1 MLIKLFNR
9 GDFMSKK
16 RGFFQYVG
24 KTPIIPISAKILT
37 VFVLLLL
44 LSNFMTN
51 FINIQMN
58 KKETIRL
65 TNQILVDQLKEIYT
79 AATNQF
85 EIYKYSQD
93 REEALNTIVSSARR
107 SFTQEESLAVGVEPT
122 GIIVFSTT
130 AMFSETFSDRDVIKQ
145 LNAAKDAGE
154 TEGSMRFQSPEGEY
168 LAVYKYHDDW
178 QCYLIR
184 ADLVRKMEE
193 SSRHVFRVIII
204 IILCLTVVFLCA
216 GLFSFSNILK
226 YIRQM
231 SDSLHEMQNRQELG
245 LINLEGAPND
255 DVTYLGASFNALSS
269 SINNLLGIFQK
280 FVSKDVVNKAYSDH
294 IIKLEGQQR
303 ELTILFSDIRGFTY
317 MTETLGNDIISLLNI
332 HYDRVIHRIHEC
344 QGTIGSIIGDAVLA
358 VYGTLDHPELKSLN
372 ALQCAW
378 EITRV
383 TAELREKLLARR
395 AEIEKER
402 SLTDT
407 EERVFKAVLINVG
420 VGIDG
425 GNVFYGNIGSPE
437 RMTNTVI
444 GDNVNSASRLEGL
457 TRIYQLPVIVS
468 GYVRD
473 EVEKYSDKY
482 RFFEIDTVQVKGKQL
497 GKKIFLPL
505 EKEAV
510 DEEIVSR
517 WNKYEEALDAYY
529 EGDWR
534 KAEELFRN
542 CGVKAADVFLERIS
556 GKSVPAGWSGIWA
569 MTTK

>member
-1 MLIKLFNR
+1 
-9 GDFMSKK
+9 MSEKK
-16 RGFFQYVG
+16 KGFFQYVG
-24 KTPIIPISAKILT
+24 ETPIVPISAKILA

-58 KKETIRL
+58 KKETIKL
-65 TNQILVDQLKEIYT
+65 TNQILVDQLKEMYT

-85 EIYKYSQD
+85 EIFKYSQD
-93 REEALNTIVSSARR
+93 RDEALGAVASAAER
-107 SFTQEESLAVGVEPT
+107 SFTESESLAVGVEPT
-122 GIIVFSTT
+122 GTVTFSTSGLFADGFT
-130 AMFSETFSDRDVIKQ
+130 DKDAIKQ
-145 LNAAKDAGE
+145 MNAAKDAGSL
-154 TEGSMRFQSPEGEY
+154 EGSIRFQTSKGEY
-168 LAVYKYHDDW
+168 LAVYKYHEDW
-178 QCYLIR
+178 QFYLIR
-184 ADLVRKMEE
+184 ADLVSQMEA
-193 SSRHVFRVIII
+193 SSRRVFLI
-204 IILCLTVVFLCA
+204 IILIILGLTIIFLSV
-216 GLFSFSNILK
+216 GLYSFKSILK

-231 SDSLHEMQNRQELG
+231 SDSLHEMQERQELG

-294 IIKLEGQQR
+294 VIKLEGQQR

-344 QGTIGSIIGDAVLA
+344 RGSIGSIIGDAVLA
-358 VYGTLDHPELKSLN
+358 VYGALDHPELKSLD

-383 TAELREKLLARR
+383 TAELRAKLLERR

-402 SLTDT
+402 PLTES
-407 EERVFKAVLINVG
+407 EERVFKAVLIDVG

-425 GNVFYGNIGSPE
+425 GNVFYGNIGSSE
-437 RMTNTVI
+437 HMTNTVI

-457 TRIYQLPVIVS
+457 TRIYHLPVVIS
-468 GYVRD
+468 QYVKE
-473 EVEKYSDKY
+473 EVERVTDRY
-482 RFFEIDTVQVKGKQL
+482 RFFEIDTVQVKGKQI
-497 GKKIFLPL
+497 GKKIYLPL
-505 EKEAV
+505 ETDAV
-510 DEEIVSR
+510 DEATVTK
-517 WNKYEEALDAYY
+517 WTKYGEALDAYY

-534 KAEELFRN
+534 KAEKAFKE
-542 CGVKAADVFLERIS
+542 CGVEAASVFLERIT
-556 GKSVPAGWSGIWA
+556 GRTVPAGWSGIWA

>member
-1 MLIKLFNR
+1 MT
-9 GDFMSKK
+9 DKK
-16 RGFFQYVG
+16 KGFIQYVG
-24 KTPIIPISAKILT
+24 KTPIIPISAKILA

-58 KKETIRL
+58 KKETIKL
-65 TNQILVDQLKEIYT
+65 TNQILVDQLKEMYT

-93 REEALNTIVSSARR
+93 RDEALDAVASAAER
-107 SFTQEESLAVGVEPT
+107 SFTESESLAVGVEPT
-122 GIIVFSTT
+122 GLVTFSTSALFT
-130 AMFSETFSDRDVIKQ
+130 DTFTDKSAIKQ
-145 LNAAKDAGE
+145 MNAAKDAG
-154 TEGSMRFQSPEGEY
+154 TLEGSIRFQSDKGEY
-168 LAVYKYHDDW
+168 LAVYKYHEDW
-178 QCYLIR
+178 QFYLIR
-184 ADLVRKMEE
+184 ADLVKQMEA
-193 SSRHVFRVIII
+193 SSRRVFLIII
-204 IILCLTVVFLCA
+204 GIILCLTLVFLTV
-216 GLFSFSNILK
+216 GLFSFRNILK

-231 SDSLHEMQNRQELG
+231 SDSLHDMQERQELG
-245 LINLEGAPND
+245 LINLDGAPND
-255 DVTYLGASFNALSS
+255 DVTYLGASFNALSF

-294 IIKLEGQQR
+294 VIKLEGQQR

-344 QGTIGSIIGDAVLA
+344 RGSIGSIIGDAVLA
-358 VYGTLDHPELKSLN
+358 VYGALEHPELKSLD
-372 ALQCAW
+372 ALRCAW

-402 SLTDT
+402 ALTES
-407 EERVFKAVLINVG
+407 EERVFKAVLIDVG

-425 GNVFYGNIGSPE
+425 GNVFYGNIGSSE
-437 RMTNTVI
+437 HMTNTVI

-457 TRIYQLPVIVS
+457 TRIYHLPVVIS
-468 GYVRD
+468 QYVKD
-473 EVEKYSDKY
+473 EVEKHSSGYL
-482 RFFEIDTVQVKGKQL
+482 FFEIDTVQVKGKQI
-497 GKKIFLPL
+497 GKKIYLPL
-505 EKEAV
+505 EIEAV
-510 DEEIVSR
+510 DDETLAK
-517 WNKYEEALDAYY
+517 WTCYGKALDAYY

-534 KAEELFRN
+534 AAEKNFRE
-542 CGVKAADVFLERIS
+542 CGVDAAGVFLDRIS
-556 GKSVPAGWSGIWA
+556 GKTAPAGWSGIWA

>member
-1 MLIKLFNR
+1 
-9 GDFMSKK
+9 MSQKK
-16 RGFFQYVG
+16 GGFLQYVG
-24 KTPIIPISAKILT
+24 KTPIVPISAKILT

-58 KKETIRL
+58 KKETIKL
-65 TNQILVDQLKEIYT
+65 TNQILVDQLKEMYT

-93 REEALNTIVSSARR
+93 KDEALGAVASAAER
-107 SFTQEESLAVGVEPT
+107 SFTESESLAVGVEPT
-122 GIIVFSTT
+122 GIVTFTT
-130 AMFSETFSDRDVIKQ
+130 TDMFADGFTDKAVIKQ
-145 LNAAKDAGE
+145 MNTAKDAGE
-154 TEGSMRFQSPEGEY
+154 YEGSIRFQTPKGEY
-168 LAVYKYHDDW
+168 LAVYKYHEDW
-178 QCYLIR
+178 QFYLIR
-184 ADLVRKMEE
+184 ADLVSQMEAA
-193 SSRHVFRVIII
+193 SRQVFLIIAIII
-204 IILCLTVVFLCA
+204 ICLTIVFLCV
-216 GLFSFSNILK
+216 GLFSFRNILK

-231 SDSLHEMQNRQELG
+231 SDSLHAMQERQELG

-358 VYGTLDHPELKSLN
+358 VYGALDHPELKSVN

-383 TAELREKLLARR
+383 TAELREKLLKRR
-395 AEIEKER
+395 AEIEKDR
-402 SLTDT
+402 QLTET
-407 EERVFKAVLINVG
+407 EERVFKAVLIDVG

-425 GNVFYGNIGSPE
+425 GNVFYGNIGSSE
-437 RMTNTVI
+437 HMTNTVI

-457 TRIYQLPVIVS
+457 TRIYHLPVVIS
-468 GYVRD
+468 QYVKE
-473 EVEKYSDKY
+473 EVQKYSDKY
-482 RFFEIDTVQVKGKQL
+482 RFFEIDTVQVKGKQI
-497 GKKIFLPL
+497 GKKIYLPL
-505 EKEAV
+505 EV
-510 DEEIVSR
+510 DSVDKATLEK
-517 WNKYEEALDAYY
+517 WTKYGEALDAYY
-529 EGDWR
+529 EGNWPN
-534 KAEELFRN
+534 AEKGFKE
-542 CGVKAADVFLERIS
+542 CGVEAASVFLDRIT

>member
-1 MLIKLFNR
+1 
-9 GDFMSKK
+9 MSRKK
-16 RGFFQYVG
+16 GFVQYVG
-24 KTPIIPISAKILT
+24 KTPIIPISAKILA

-51 FINIQMN
+51 FINIQLN
-58 KKETIRL
+58 KKETIKL
-65 TNQILVDQLKEIYT
+65 TNQILVDQLKEMYT

-85 EIYKYSQD
+85 EIYKYSQNRD
-93 REEALNTIVSSARR
+93 EALDAVSSSARR
-107 SFTQEESLAVGVEPT
+107 SFTQEASLAVGVEPT
-122 GIIVFSTT
+122 GLVTFST
-130 AMFSETFSDRDVIKQ
+130 SDIFGDGFTDKSAIKQ
-145 LNAAKDAGE
+145 MNAAKNAGVF
-154 TEGSMRFQSPEGEY
+154 EGSLRFQTEKGEY
-168 LAVYKYHDDW
+168 LAVYKYHEDW
-178 QCYLIR
+178 QFYLIR
-184 ADLVRKMEE
+184 ADLVREMEAA
-193 SSRHVFRVIII
+193 SRHVFLVITIII
-204 IILCLTVVFLCA
+204 ICLTGVFLGA
-216 GLFSFSNILK
+216 GLFSFRNILK

-303 ELTILFSDIRGFTY
+303 DLTILFSDIRGFTY

-332 HYDRVIHRIHEC
+332 HYDRVIHRIHEN

-358 VYGTLDHPELKSLN
+358 VYGALDHPELKSVN

-402 SLTDT
+402 NLTET
-407 EERVFKAVLINVG
+407 EERVFKAVLIDVG

-425 GNVFYGNIGSPE
+425 GNVFYGNIGSAE
-437 RMTNTVI
+437 HMTNTVI
-444 GDNVNSASRLEGL
+444 GDNVNAASRLEGL
-457 TRIYQLPVIVS
+457 TRIYHLPVIIS
-468 GYVRD
+468 QYVKA

-482 RFFEIDTVQVKGKQL
+482 RFFEIDTVQVKGKQI
-497 GKKIFLPL
+497 GKKIYLPL

-510 DEEIVSR
+510 DEETLAK
-517 WNKYEEALDAYY
+517 WKKYEEALDAYY

-534 KAEELFRN
+534 KAEAEFKA
-542 CGVKAADVFLERIS
+542 CGVDAADVFLERIK
-556 GKSVPAGWSGIWA
+556 GKTVPEGWSGIWA